1 MVQMDRGISEN
12 EAWQASRASAIHSL
26 RVGGSTMSSSLTFF
40 CSIRDVSFPSKK
52 LDKAHRGSQNRMEL
66 KKIESKED
74 YLLVTLAGQVSFSE
88 AVVVL
93 IKVRTVATERG
104 FDKVLVDCL
113 SLRGELSNFERYEL
127 AQALARHWLN
137 GLSGTPRIAIVGT
150 PPTINGFGALVASNR
165 GFLAGTFSEL
175 PKALDW
181 LNRFD

>member
-1 MVQMDRGISEN
+1 
-12 EAWQASRASAIHSL
+12 
-26 RVGGSTMSSSLTFF
+26 
-40 CSIRDVSFPSKK
+40 
-52 LDKAHRGSQNRMEL
+52 MEL

-93 IKVRTVATERG
+93 IKVRNVATERG

-127 AQALARHWLN
+127 GQALARHWLK
-137 GLSGTPRIAIVGT
+137 GLSGTPKIAIVGM

-165 GFLAGTFSEL
+165 GFLAETFSEL

-181 LNRFD
+181 LN

>member
-1 MVQMDRGISEN
+1 
-12 EAWQASRASAIHSL
+12 
-26 RVGGSTMSSSLTFF
+26 
-40 CSIRDVSFPSKK
+40 
-52 LDKAHRGSQNRMEL
+52 MEL

-93 IKVRTVATERG
+93 IKVRNVATERG

-127 AQALARHWLN
+127 GQALARHWLK
-137 GLSGTPRIAIVGT
+137 GLSGTPKIAIVGT

-165 GFLAGTFSEL
+165 GFLAETFSEL